1 MMTVERVSR
10 CRIVCLTVA
19 LVIGWPRSEAAQT
32 VAVCTIESS
41 GIAFGIYDPLDSVP
55 LDTTG
60 GITYTCSTQ
69 IAVVIVMTTG
79 DSGSFD
85 RKMASG
91 SDTLAYNL
99 YVDSARTKVW
109 GDGAL
114 VTATYADLNPPK
126 DASVGV
132 PVYGR
137 APARQD
143 VPEGRYTDN
152 LMLVMVF

>member
-10 CRIVCLTVA
+10 WPIVCLTVA

-32 VAVCTIESS
+32 VALCTIESS
-41 GIAFGIYDPLDSVP
+41 GIEFGIYDPLDSVP
-55 LDTTG
+55 LDATG

-69 IAVVIVMTTG
+69 MAVVIVMTTG
-79 DSGSFD
+79 DGGSFD
-85 RKMASG
+85 RRMASG

-99 YVDSARTKVW
+99 YVDSARTRVW
-109 GDGAL
+109 GDGAFG
-114 VTATYADLNPPK
+114 TATHVDLSPPK

-132 PVYGR
+132 TVYGR
-137 APARQD
+137 IPAGQD
-143 VPEGRYTDN
+143 VAEGRYTDN

>member
-1 MMTVERVSR
+1 MTVERVSR
-10 CRIVCLTVA
+10 WRIVCLTVA

-32 VAVCTIESS
+32 VSLCTIESS
-41 GIAFGIYDPLDSVP
+41 GIEFGIYDPLDSVP
-55 LDTTG
+55 LDATG

-69 IAVVIVMTTG
+69 MAVVIVMTTG

-85 RKMASG
+85 RRMASG
-91 SDTLAYNL
+91 SDTLAYNM

-114 VTATYADLNPPK
+114 GTATHVDLSPPK

-132 PVYGR
+132 AVYGR
-137 APARQD
+137 IPAGQD
-143 VPEGRYTDN
+143 VAEGRYTDS